1 MAAQEERVFQPLKS
15 PRRRAARFSLFALTG
30 FVGMCLLVGASNGA
44 VTARGL
50 RGWYDAL
57 PRPPGTPPNW
67 LFAPVWT
74 ALYVLLGVAAWLV
87 WRRIDV
93 LAERKRAALRSWGW
107 ALAANALWSP
117 AFFGLHRPDLSLAVI
132 VLMLVTAFL
141 TWRRFQPLQPWG
153 AALLLPYLAWSTY
166 AGYLNAGILW
176 LGG

>member
-1 MAAQEERVFQPLKS
+1 MALA
-15 PRRRAARFSLFALTG
+15 G
-30 FVGMCLLVGASNGA
+30 FVGMCLLVGASNAA
-44 VTARGL
+44 VTVGGV

-74 ALYVLLGVAAWLV
+74 ALYILLGVAAWLV

-93 LAERKRAALRSWGW
+93 AAERKRAALRAWGW

-117 AFFGLHRPDLSLAVI
+117 AFFGLHRPDLSLAVLA
-132 VLMLVTAFL
+132 LMLATTVL
-141 TWRRFQPLQPWG
+141 VWRRFRPLQPWG
-153 AALLLPYLAWSTY
+153 AALLLPYLAWSSY
-166 AGYLNAGILW
+166 ATYLNIGICW